1 MARVFY
7 LPSIRTVKLDPIYL
21 ITDRKPPPGGDFL
34 GALRSALEGGVRFL
48 QFREKDL
55 SSRARL
61 ELGEKVMALAG
72 EFGAVTVV
80 NGDPAL
86 AEALGAAGVH
96 LGRGTLSVRDV
107 RERLGYEGLIGYSA
121 HSGQEAAE
129 AFKAG
134 ADFSVLGPVFPT
146 KSKFTSGPVLGLDGF
161 RAGVERVSA
170 AGHRCPVYA
179 LGGVAADNAADCLRA
194 GAQGVALIGGILG
207 ANDPAAAAS
216 DIRKAMTV

>member
-1 MARVFY
+1 
-7 LPSIRTVKLDPIYL
+7 VKLDPIYL
-21 ITDRKPPPGGDFL
+21 ITDRNAPPGGDFL
-34 GALRSALEGGVRFL
+34 GALRAALEGGVRFL

-55 SSRARL
+55 PHRARY

-72 EFGAVTVV
+72 GFGAAVIV

-107 RERLGYEGLIGYSA
+107 RERLGYKGLIGYSA
-121 HSGQEAAE
+121 HSGQEAAA
-129 AFKAG
+129 AFAEG
-134 ADFSVLGPVFPT
+134 AAFSVLSPVFPA

-161 RAGVERVSA
+161 RAGVEQVSA
-170 AGHRCPVYA
+170 AGHRSPVYA
-179 LGGVAADNAADCLRA
+179 LGGVGADNAAACLRA

-207 ANDPAAAAS
+207 ANDPAAAAVE
-216 DIRKAMTV
+216 IRKAMTV